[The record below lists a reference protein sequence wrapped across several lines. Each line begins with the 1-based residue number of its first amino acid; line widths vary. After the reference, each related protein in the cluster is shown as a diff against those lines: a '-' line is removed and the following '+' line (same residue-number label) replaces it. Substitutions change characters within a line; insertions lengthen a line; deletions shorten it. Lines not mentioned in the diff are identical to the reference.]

1 MQYSAR
7 MMYMVVLP
15 VLWVF
20 RKKMC
25 FTGCCCRCADANDAA
40 VVVAV
45 DTAPDD
51 DGVDVI
57 AVNVNSSKIKF
68 KCN

>member
-1 MQYSAR
+1 
-7 MMYMVVLP
+7 
-15 VLWVF
+15 
-20 RKKMC
+20 MC

-45 DTAPDD
+45 DTAPAD